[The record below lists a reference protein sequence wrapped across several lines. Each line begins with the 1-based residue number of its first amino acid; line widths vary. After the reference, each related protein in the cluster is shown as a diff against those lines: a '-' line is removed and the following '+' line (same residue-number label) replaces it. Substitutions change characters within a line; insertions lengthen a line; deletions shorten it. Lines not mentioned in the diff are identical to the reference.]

1 MNTPSVFF
9 WSITD
14 TSVEY
19 DTSPT
24 DLRSGVYQLCVNN
37 NNYIVPAEFLNIHEN
52 GILQLARCV
61 MKLKEHALYRL

>member
-24 DLRSGVYQLCVNN
+24 DLRSGVLRTLPRT
-37 NNYIVPAEFLNIHEN
+37 IVPAGFLGVHKNE
-52 GILQLARCV
+52 ILQLGRCHEETCSV
-61 MKLKEHALYRL
+61 QILRW

>member
-24 DLRSGVYQLCVNN
+24 NLRSGVLRTLSRTV
-37 NNYIVPAEFLNIHEN
+37 VSAEFPDIHEN
-52 GILQLARCV
+52 EILFDKVCHEETCAVQILRW
-61 MKLKEHALYRL
+61 

>member
-24 DLRSGVYQLCVNN
+24 DLRSRVLRILPRT
-37 NNYIVPAEFLNIHEN
+37 IVPAEFHDIHEN
-52 GILQLARCV
+52 EILFDKVCH
-61 MKLKEHALYRL
+61 KETCAVQILRW